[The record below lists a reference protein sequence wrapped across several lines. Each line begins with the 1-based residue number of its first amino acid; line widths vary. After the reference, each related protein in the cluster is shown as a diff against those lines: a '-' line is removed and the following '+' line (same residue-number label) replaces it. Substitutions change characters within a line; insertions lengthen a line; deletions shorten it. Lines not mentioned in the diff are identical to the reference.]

1 MTASI
6 NTKLKNG
13 EEFSFVTFGP
23 KKETDDELLA
33 FLTEICEFY
42 NIPGFVSIFFTLVK
56 DLVLN
61 GYKANFKRVFFRE
74 NKMNIESP
82 AEYELGVR
90 RFKSLLQQGKTAG
103 YLEKAQNLGFFVE
116 IRFQHNPTEILVEVR
131 NNNPLAKGEM
141 TKIKHSLF
149 HAQNYNDIMEYFIE
163 RGDNSE
169 GEGIGIALCVILL
182 KGEGIETDNF
192 KIFSNE
198 VETVASIRIPV
209 KSIKN

>member
-1 MTASI
+1 MTLPTD
-6 NTKLKNG
+6 TKLKNG
-13 EEFSFVTFGP
+13 EDFSFKSFGP
-23 KKETDDELLA
+23 RKETDDELLA
-33 FLTEICEFY
+33 FLTELCEFY
-42 NIPGFVSIFFTLVK
+42 KIPGFVSIFFTLIK

-61 GYKANFKRVFFRE
+61 GYKANFKRVFFLE
-74 NKMNIESP
+74 NKMNIQSP
-82 AEYELGVR
+82 VEYELGVR
-90 RFKSLLQQGKTAG
+90 RFKSLLQQGKTTG
-103 YLEKAQNLGFFVE
+103 YLEKAERLGFFVE
-116 IRFQHNPTEILVEVR
+116 TRFQHNPTEISVEVR

-182 KGEGIETDNF
+182 KGEGISTENF

-198 VETVASIRIPV
+198 TETVASLRIPL